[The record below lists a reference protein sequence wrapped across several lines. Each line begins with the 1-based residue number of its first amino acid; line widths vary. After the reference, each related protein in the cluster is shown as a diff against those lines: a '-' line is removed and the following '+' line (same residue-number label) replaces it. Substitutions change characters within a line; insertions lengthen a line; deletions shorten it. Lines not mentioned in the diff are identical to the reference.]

1 MWIFLCTFASDF
13 TQMRQFLHIIIL
25 TIQSDKSGEN
35 QRPLIEYPPLPNRSG
50 GCSIVITIRRDHR
63 HPGRWR

>member
-25 TIQSDKSGEN
+25 TIQSDKPGEK
-35 QRPLIEYPPLPNRSG
+35 L
-50 GCSIVITIRRDHR
+50 
-63 HPGRWR
+63 